1 MECFKKAEASVAND
15 AVYLNRV
22 TEAKIP
28 VLYAKINEASYDEE
42 GRQKAADEFFVLCD
56 RYGITEYAEVNSSIE
71 DYKNGR
77 MDEAVAQIHAEMEK
91 DARNEKILKGVLIGG
106 LIGLAIAGIIVGATK

>member
-1 MECFKKAEASVAND
+1 MAC
-15 AVYLNRV
+15 
-22 TEAKIP
+22 TI
-28 VLYAKINEASYDEE
+28 DEE

-91 DARNEKILKGVLIGG
+91 DARNEKIIKGVITVGI
-106 LIGLAIAGIIVGATK
+106 IGLTIAGIVIGRGK